1 MNQEWIAVTDR
12 KQCGGEFLKTVQTL
26 AGQGLK
32 TIILREK
39 DLSEEEYGELAARC
53 MEICRKTGASLTL
66 HKYFHAARGLGADR
80 IHLPYPVFRENAGK
94 IDQHIHISTSIH
106 APGEAVE
113 AERMGA
119 EFVIAGHIFQ
129 TDCKKGVPPRGLE
142 FLRETVQSVS
152 IPVYAIGGITPYN
165 IGDVLDTGAAG
176 GCMMS
181 GFMKS
186 PKIIDKP

>member
-66 HKYFHAARGLGADR
+66 HKYFHAARGLGQ
-80 IHLPYPVFRENAGK
+80 P
-94 IDQHIHISTSIH
+94 DQ
-106 APGEAVE
+106 P
-113 AERMGA
+113 
-119 EFVIAGHIFQ
+119 
-129 TDCKKGVPPRGLE
+129 CYLE
-142 FLRETVQSVS
+142 HNNDAYNHKASQQDLQYLR
-152 IPVYAIGGITPYN
+152 YALFHY
-165 IGDVLDTGAAG
+165 
-176 GCMMS
+176 
-181 GFMKS
+181 F
-186 PKIIDKP
+186 

>member
-66 HKYFHAARGLGADR
+66 HKYFHAAWEQTGSICRTLYFGRMQVRL
-80 IHLPYPVFRENAGK
+80 
-94 IDQHIHISTSIH
+94 IS
-106 APGEAVE
+106 
-113 AERMGA
+113 
-119 EFVIAGHIFQ
+119 IF
-129 TDCKKGVPPRGLE
+129 
-142 FLRETVQSVS
+142 
-152 IPVYAIGGITPYN
+152 
-165 IGDVLDTGAAG
+165 
-176 GCMMS
+176 M
-181 GFMKS
+181 
-186 PKIIDKP
+186 